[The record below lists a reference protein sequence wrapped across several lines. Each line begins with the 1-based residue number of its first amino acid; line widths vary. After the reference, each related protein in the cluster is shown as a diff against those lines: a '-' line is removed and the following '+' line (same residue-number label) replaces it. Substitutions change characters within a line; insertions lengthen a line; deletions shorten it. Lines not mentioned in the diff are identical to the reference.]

1 MTSVVSLVTQ
11 NWNRNQ
17 NQKKNQPHSIVNSQ
31 NKKQP
36 RFENQSKNM
45 LDSIAIYQYF
55 KTLFDDNL
63 IKLFTE

>member
-17 NQKKNQPHSIVNSQ
+17 NQKKNQPHSIVNFQ

-36 RFENQSKNM
+36 RFENHSKKHARFYCN
-45 LDSIAIYQYF
+45 IPVF
-55 KTLFDDNL
+55 
-63 IKLFTE
+63 